1 MNRLKIS
8 KKVAAKAKD
17 SNGFNTVKDFNVGYM
32 AKNIKKSLLEPSAEG
47 VDFRWGY
54 LLLFLL
60 FAVFFFVLI
69 AELST
74 LQIVKGEEMYEK
86 SESNQI
92 RIRTVP
98 AYRGVVFDRNG
109 KQLVVNESSV
119 NVYLALEN
127 YLDSSGYI
135 DSELV

>member
-1 MNRLKIS
+1 
-8 KKVAAKAKD
+8 
-17 SNGFNTVKDFNVGYM
+17 M
-32 AKNIKKSLLEPSAEG
+32 AKNIKKSLLEPSTES

-54 LLLFLL
+54 LLLFFL

-135 DSELV
+135 DSELVEKASNTLEGILRDSWSKARTDGEGEYLSI